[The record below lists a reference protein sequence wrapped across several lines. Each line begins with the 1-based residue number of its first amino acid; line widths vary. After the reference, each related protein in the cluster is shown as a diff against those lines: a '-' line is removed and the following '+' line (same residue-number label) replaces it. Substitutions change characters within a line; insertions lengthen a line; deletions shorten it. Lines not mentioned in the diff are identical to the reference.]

1 MAIVDIAFPAVWGH
15 GRPRVELED
24 VESFDIEVENSG
36 QEPVPTINRRRRPRG
51 FKKGVQKQQATITT
65 RLSDPL
71 ELDWLE
77 LMRSGCIFQFGWQ
90 YAETGKRWHLKD
102 CAIKSLRGSEN
113 QEGDVTQEMTIEAL
127 DLLPED

>member
-1 MAIVDIAFPAVWGH
+1 MALVDIAFPAVWGH
-15 GRPRVELED
+15 GQPRKELED

-65 RLSDPL
+65 RLSDPF
-71 ELDWLE
+71 ELDWIQ
-77 LMRSGCIFQFGWQ
+77 LMRRGRLFQFGWQ
-90 YAETGKRWHLKD
+90 YAENGQRWHLKD
-102 CAIKSLRGSEN
+102 CSIKSLRNGNN
-113 QEGDVTQEMTIEAL
+113 QEGDVTLEITIEAL